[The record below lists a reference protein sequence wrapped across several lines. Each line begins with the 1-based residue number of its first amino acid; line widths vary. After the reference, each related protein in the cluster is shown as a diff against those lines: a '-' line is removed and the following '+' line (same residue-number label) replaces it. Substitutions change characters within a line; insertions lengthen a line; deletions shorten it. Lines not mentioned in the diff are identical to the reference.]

1 MFSSRHLKVLLT
13 LYCVMSGQ
21 VFNKR
26 KKFWRWVLW
35 CKKRIYIYAYIC
47 LQLTYMCPYYTP
59 CLLSTTAF
67 TFCTYDKVRRL
78 FLRAQMCV
86 YKRIQN
92 SSSTATWP
100 QDLESRL
107 WCAVW
112 RVLFLQLLD
121 SSFQLK
127 RAEIKVHAWYWMYS
141 FYRIVVISGFDRP
154 GITGLADFDSI
165 WIAGQ
170 YTIYLSVCPWCC
182 MFTILHRWIRFSAFL
197 DWPHPFWNGLVNRRY
212 GGGDIRHVQ
221 HHYSH
226 LCRSHHERLER
237 FRERTEACFEKW
249 TSWMTCIFC
258 WSTFYQRPRGAE
270 QKEILL

>member
-1 MFSSRHLKVLLT
+1 MHIFAYSLHTGVHIT
-13 LYCVMSGQ
+13 LHACWAPLRLHSARMTRFVDCFCERKCVCIS
-21 VFNKR
+21 VFKILQALR
-26 KKFWRWVLW
+26 LGH
-35 CKKRIYIYAYIC
+35 RIWSQGYGV
-47 LQLTYMCPYYTP
+47 Q
-59 CLLSTTAF
+59 F
-67 TFCTYDKVRRL
+67 DVF
-78 FLRAQMCV
+78 
-86 YKRIQN
+86 
-92 SSSTATWP
+92 
-100 QDLESRL
+100 
-107 WCAVW
+107 
-112 RVLFLQLLD
+112 
-121 SSFQLK
+121 
-127 RAEIKVHAWYWMYS
+127 YS
-141 FYRIVVISGFDRP
+141 FSFLTAASNWKEQKSRYMHGIECIHFIELWSVISGFDRP

-165 WIAGQ
+165 WIARQ